1 MALDLSKL
9 VTEGRLP
16 ESVNIDQETTLDMLR
31 TINDQDKLVALAVE
45 REIPNIVRAA

>member
-16 ESVNIDQETTLDMLR
+16 ESVNIDQATTLDMLR
-31 TINDQDKLVALAVE
+31 TINDQ
-45 REIPNIVRAA
+45 VRAGTVGRRKL